1 MKNSTAILL
10 AAGSSRRMG
19 TQKLLLPFRHST
31 LIESAARNILRSRV
45 EHTMVV
51 LGRDSEKVRQALSH
65 LPVDFVYNEHHE
77 SGMFSSVIAG
87 LRHIAKNADPLLF
100 FLGDQPEIPP
110 RVINRLLESYEK
122 EGAGI
127 VIPVQRQR
135 RGHPLLVNRTI
146 SRHIPGL
153 DPQQGLRSLL
163 PLFQD
168 QILEVE
174 VDAPGILMDIDTPEE
189 YQQAIKTERI

>member
-1 MKNSTAILL
+1 MQNSTAIIM

-31 LIESAARNILRSRV
+31 LIESAVRNILRSRV
-45 EHTMVV
+45 ERTMVV
-51 LGRDSEKVRQALSH
+51 LGMDSEKVRHALSH

-77 SGMFSSVIAG
+77 SGMFSSVVAG
-87 LRHIAKNADPLLF
+87 LGNLPENAGPLLF

-110 RVINRLLESYEK
+110 GVINRLLESYEK
-122 EGAGI
+122 EDAGI
-127 VIPVQRQR
+127 VIPVHRHR
-135 RGHPLLVNRTI
+135 RGHPLLVSPHI

-163 PLFQD
+163 PLFPE